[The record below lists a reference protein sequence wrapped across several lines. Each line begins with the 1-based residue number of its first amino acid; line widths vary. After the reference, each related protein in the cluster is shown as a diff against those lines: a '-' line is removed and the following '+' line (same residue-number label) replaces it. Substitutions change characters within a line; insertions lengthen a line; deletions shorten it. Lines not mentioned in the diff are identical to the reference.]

1 MKYIRV
7 ILILSFLIV
16 FSCKQADAN
25 AEVQRDLPIST
36 FDSPFPKNNK
46 SLSNIIGNLLTIK
59 SGNDTLTLKITSTK
73 NENLI
78 INSKTGDTVFHGTV
92 CKYRDLYYFNEKI
105 NDSSY
110 YISALKIKGNL
121 IYGLYDRWSQLYEV
135 DDIIIKGNNKK
146 LVKFISRDTTK
157 IRLHVDKKEL
167 KDLFNSIINSVIP
180 DTIINYD
187 ESNFEVINE
196 IEPKTQPENDENE
209 NVIKVYP
216 NPATDFINIEL
227 KHRIKSSF
235 QFIDLNG
242 RTILQGQL
250 NELVNRIEIGN
261 QKNGIYLLKIINL
274 EKNESETIKIAIK
287 K

>member
-1 MKYIRV
+1 MPV
-7 ILILSFLIV
+7 IPCSIFL
-16 FSCKQADAN
+16 
-25 AEVQRDLPIST
+25 
-36 FDSPFPKNNK
+36 
-46 SLSNIIGNLLTIK
+46 
-59 SGNDTLTLKITSTK
+59 
-73 NENLI
+73 
-78 INSKTGDTVFHGTV
+78 
-92 CKYRDLYYFNEKI
+92 LYPFNEKI

-209 NVIKVYP
+209 NVIKV
-216 NPATDFINIEL
+216 
-227 KHRIKSSF
+227 
-235 QFIDLNG
+235 
-242 RTILQGQL
+242 
-250 NELVNRIEIGN
+250 
-261 QKNGIYLLKIINL
+261 
-274 EKNESETIKIAIK
+274 
-287 K
+287 